1 MPEHAQTFG
10 LAGVAIGIIDIHSV
24 GNQMRREATG
34 VAQGDGVGKDVLPL
48 CGVSTCRANSAA

>member
-1 MPEHAQTFG
+1 MPERAQTFD

-34 VAQGDGVGKDVLPL
+34 VAQGDGVGKGILPL
-48 CGVSTCRANSAA
+48 GRVSTCLANSK

>member
-10 LAGVAIGIIDIHSV
+10 LAGVAIGTVDIHGV

-34 VAQGDGVGKDVLPL
+34 VAQGDGVGN
-48 CGVSTCRANSAA
+48 GV